1 MVLSEFEGHCFI
13 ANVRGEYEKCGLL
26 PLQQKLIR
34 EILMEESV
42 NIRDDYDGIDI
53 IKNRLCHKKILPVLD
68 DVNQFNQLEKLVE
81 DSKWFARG
89 SRVIITTRDEYLIR
103 HKVHTIYEAQGMND
117 IEALR
122 LFSLKAFKEY
132 DPPKDYLALSKSF
145 IDYAKGLPLAI
156 DVLGSFLYDRSK
168 EELEGTLNRLKEYP
182 NKKIIEILEIGFDG
196 LEDIEKEIFLHIA
209 CFFNMKGNDYI
220 VEILD
225 CLGLHPKIGLKV
237 LIERSVLNYY
247 GNIYWMHDL
256 LQQMGQDMV
265 RRDCPLEPEKW
276 SKLWLY
282 KDIRSVL
289 MKNIVRDCLENY
301 TLSCYSKKLKFEQ
314 L

>member
-42 NIRDDYDGIDI
+42 NIRDDYDGIDM
-53 IKNRLCHKKILPVLD
+53 IKNRLCHKKILLVLD
-68 DVNQFNQLEKLVE
+68 DVHQFNQLEKLVG
-81 DSKWFARG
+81 DSRWFGRG

-132 DPPKDYLALSKSF
+132 DPPKDYLALSTSF

-156 DVLGSFLYDRSK
+156 DVLGSFC
-168 EELEGTLNRLKEYP
+168 T
-182 NKKIIEILEIGFDG
+182 IE
-196 LEDIEKEIFLHIA
+196 
-209 CFFNMKGNDYI
+209 
-220 VEILD
+220 
-225 CLGLHPKIGLKV
+225 
-237 LIERSVLNYY
+237 
-247 GNIYWMHDL
+247 
-256 LQQMGQDMV
+256 V
-265 RRDCPLEPEKW
+265 RRNGK
-276 SKLWLY
+276 
-282 KDIRSVL
+282 VH
-289 MKNIVRDCLENY
+289 
-301 TLSCYSKKLKFEQ
+301 
-314 L
+314 